1 LASGEPT
8 RSVAGQ
14 VECASKAIVTT
25 DRALGRKFQEAAEA
39 LVTLIE
45 KSEERRGDMFEELD
59 GMLEAV

>member
-1 LASGEPT
+1 LASGEPA

-14 VECASKAIVTT
+14 VECASKVTVTT
-25 DRALGRKFQEAAEA
+25 DRALGREFQEAAEA
-39 LVTLIE
+39 LVALIE